1 MLGVQMPLS
10 SMDQLPEFVLV
21 QQMQRLTRYWQKVF

>member
-10 SMDQLPEFVLV
+10 SMDQLS
-21 QQMQRLTRYWQKVF
+21 